1 MKPHS
6 TFLEL
11 LSRICVVTLV
21 ATALVGHLTAAE
33 APARPE
39 QGSKAEEKKQ
49 SWTFT
54 PDPKL
59 PDVLILG
66 DSISIGYTLGV
77 RALLAGK
84 ANVFRPLSKDG
95 KSAENCSGTTKG
107 VTSLDRWLG
116 DRKWDVIH
124 FNFGLHDLKH
134 VAKPGAD
141 AATSNATD
149 PRQADVEQYQ
159 KNLEAIVPKLKATG
173 ARLVFANTTPVAP
186 GTASPLR
193 EPDAPPRYNA
203 AALEVMQAHGIRVND
218 LHAFCLPQLE
228 KLQLPKN
235 VHFTTAGSKVLAEQV
250 AGVIR
255 EELQARAAKKP

>member
-1 MKPHS
+1 M
-6 TFLEL
+6 
-11 LSRICVVTLV
+11 
-21 ATALVGHLTAAE
+21 A
-33 APARPE
+33 
-39 QGSKAEEKKQ
+39 KQ
-49 SWTFT
+49 TWTFT

-66 DSISIGYTLGV
+66 DSISIGYTLEV
-77 RALLAGK
+77 RALLAGQ
-84 ANVFRPLSKDG
+84 ANVFRPISTDG

-107 VTSLDRWLG
+107 VQAVDCWLG
-116 DRKWDVIH
+116 DRKWAVIH

-141 AATSNATD
+141 TATSKTPD
-149 PRQADVEQYQ
+149 PRQADVEQYR

-173 ARLVFANTTPVAP
+173 ARPVFATTTPVAP

-203 AALEVMQAHGIRVND
+203 TALEVMKEHGIRVND
-218 LHAFCLPQLE
+218 LFAFCTPQLE

-235 VHFTTAGSKVLAEQV
+235 VRFSTSGSKALAQQV
-250 AGVIR
+250 AQVI
-255 EELQARAAKKP
+255 EMELKAKAANK